1 MGDKIIVTDDEDKP
15 DVVVVKP
22 EVVVKPAA
30 KTEKV
35 VTEKT
40 TVTEVRKEED

>member
-1 MGDKIIVTDDEDKP
+1 MGDKIIITEEDEAPKPP
-15 DVVVVKP
+15 DVVVVKQEAP
-22 EVVVKPAA
+22 

-40 TVTEVRKEED
+40 IIKEVRKEDD

>member
-1 MGDKIIVTDDEDKP
+1 MGDQIIITDEEDKP
-15 DVVVVKP
+15 KAPDVIVIKQEAP
-22 EVVVKPAA
+22 

-40 TVTEVRKEED
+40 VITETRKED

>member
-1 MGDKIIVTDDEDKP
+1 MGDQIIITDDDETPKAP
-15 DVVVVKP
+15 DVIVIKQEAP
-22 EVVVKPAA
+22 

-40 TVTEVRKEED
+40 VITEIKKQD

>member
-1 MGDKIIVTDDEDKP
+1 MGDQIIVTDEEDKP
-15 DVVVVKP
+15 KAPDVIVIKP
-22 EVVVKPAA
+22 QAA

-40 TVTEVRKEED
+40 VITETRKED

>member
-1 MGDKIIVTDDEDKP
+1 MGDEIIITEDEPKAP
-15 DVVVVKP
+15 DVIVVKQEAP
-22 EVVVKPAA
+22 

-40 TVTEVRKEED
+40 VITEIRKEED

>member
-1 MGDKIIVTDDEDKP
+1 MGDKIIITEDEKPAP

-40 TVTEVRKEED
+40 TVTEIRED

>member
-1 MGDKIIVTDDEDKP
+1 MGDKIIVTEDEAPKPP
-15 DVVVVKP
+15 DVVVKQEAP
-22 EVVVKPAA
+22 

-40 TVTEVRKEED
+40 VIKETTKEDD